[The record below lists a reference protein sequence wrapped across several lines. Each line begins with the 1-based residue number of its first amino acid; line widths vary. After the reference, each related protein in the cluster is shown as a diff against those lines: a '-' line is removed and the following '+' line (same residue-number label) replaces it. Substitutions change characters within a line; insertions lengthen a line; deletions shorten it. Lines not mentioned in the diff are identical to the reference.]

1 MTREE
6 YYRYKVELGYQS
18 FLKDTVKTIKSNL
31 SWSSFGEY
39 NEQKKEMNIVL
50 DALENAIEN
59 SKERQKKL

>member
-18 FLKDTVKTIKSNL
+18 FLKDIVKTIKSNL

-39 NEQKKEMNIVL
+39 NEQKREMNIVL
-50 DALENAIEN
+50 DILENAIEN

>member
-6 YYRYKVELGYQS
+6 YYRYKIELGYQS

>member
-6 YYRYKVELGYQS
+6 YYRYKVELDYQS

-39 NEQKKEMNIVL
+39 NEQKREMNIVL
-50 DALENAIEN
+50 DILENAIEN

>member
-39 NEQKKEMNIVL
+39 NEQKREMNIVL
-50 DALENAIEN
+50 DILENAIEN